1 MSETAY
7 RFESCRGHFSRAL
20 LAQGVV
26 GRRTPLP
33 AAYECTPQSGRLA
46 LLALHQN
53 RLAKK
58 SDLARA
64 VWGRFL
70 RHRLAKKVI

>member
-26 GRRTPLP
+26 GTAAVLT
-33 AAYECTPQSGRLA
+33 AAYECTPHSDRLA

-53 RLAKK
+53 HLAKSGDRK
-58 SDLARA
+58 DIWR
-64 VWGRFL
+64 GD
-70 RHRLAKKVI
+70 

>member
-20 LAQGVV
+20 LARGVV
-26 GRRTPLP
+26 GTAVDPQS
-33 AAYECTPQSGRLA
+33 AYECTPQSGRLA

-58 SDLARA
+58 VILRGL
-64 VWGRFL
+64 VWGGFFW
-70 RHRLAKKVI
+70 HRLVEKVI

>member
-53 RLAKK
+53 HLAKRVIFEVVLGAL
-58 SDLARA
+58 LAIASRK
-64 VWGRFL
+64 R
-70 RHRLAKKVI
+70 VI